1 MAIVCIDRK
10 TIWRR
15 FRNPGTGLLALCVL
29 LPVNVIAA
37 PPPTAA
43 QCNTAL
49 AASTYPSGLQTQVM
63 NFGEILTG
71 TAGTVTIDTLG
82 ALTTTPKNGGPTLSN
97 TASAQVGIVQFST
110 GALDCSSLSPT
121 VTFIPGS
128 ITNGTNTMTVNNFT
142 YSTDPGKK
150 NQTKFNTGVFYIGGD
165 LVIGGT
171 ETGGTYNGGA
181 YTVTITF

>member
-1 MAIVCIDRK
+1 
-10 TIWRR
+10 
-15 FRNPGTGLLALCVL
+15 VL